1 MVAENQ
7 AGTGLSLLCQSNLR
21 RQQQQPVH
29 VLSTSPSNSVL
40 SIRQTLSLST
50 VHTKRQSMGTMSSVP
65 LLGVVLAAL
74 FLLLL
79 TPCPGLADS
88 PHSNH
93 QPQTHDRPP
102 PPLPHDHRAVSH
114 DRTSDHTLIDQQQ
127 QQHKNKQPPP
137 QTNHQQN
144 QQQQQ
149 EHTNPNT
156 ETAASRK
163 ATRQKENEE
172 FLQSQRHQLD
182 SFQQQVFEHSLSPFS
197 SLMQNLFSGF
207 PSGAFARPRVEYGK
221 TDDGKYLIA
230 KLSLPK
236 SDDESSRGAK
246 RNIAYALTSMQS
258 LQVRVETDTGGTRM
272 TSSEEFQLP
281 NPVAKEDMSV
291 ITAADGSIHV
301 KMRILSD
308 TEAEK
313 IERTEQAAEIN
324 GASQRQAQGDIDG
337 DDINPFGGSVR
348 MPDMDEI
355 LDSLLGGDN
364 SRSGSGIKMRA
375 VAPLIIRF
383 PSFGGNALSSGSSRR
398 QDDDSNDD
406 QARQYHQSP
415 MNALFEELPS
425 AAHSARCHREHADDR
440 VQLRKCLCDVT
451 PVKTRAVCYSKM
463 VARSINTARQ
473 MDGLSDFASKTRAAA
488 YDCVNGT
495 EDQTQCMERVASSV
509 VKFLS
514 PSGHSGGTGGEDVD
528 KVDNRLREQMR
539 QALETDDATASHF
552 ITASRG
558 LMVLEIVVCAVVLS
572 IAFWV
577 GMVYAMRRGYFGNR
591 SGGLLSHLSSVMTQ
605 RSVGV
610 YQKGGGGG
618 SSATVGST
626 GGLPMSG
633 NTLDAKQMGMN
644 GVGMTMGSRTK
655 SGDKVS

>member
-1 MVAENQ
+1 
-7 AGTGLSLLCQSNLR
+7 
-21 RQQQQPVH
+21 
-29 VLSTSPSNSVL
+29 
-40 SIRQTLSLST
+40 
-50 VHTKRQSMGTMSSVP
+50 
-65 LLGVVLAAL
+65 
-74 FLLLL
+74 
-79 TPCPGLADS
+79 
-88 PHSNH
+88 
-93 QPQTHDRPP
+93 
-102 PPLPHDHRAVSH
+102 
-114 DRTSDHTLIDQQQ
+114 
-127 QQHKNKQPPP
+127 
-137 QTNHQQN
+137 
-144 QQQQQ
+144 
-149 EHTNPNT
+149 
-156 ETAASRK
+156 
-163 ATRQKENEE
+163 
-172 FLQSQRHQLD
+172 
-182 SFQQQVFEHSLSPFS
+182 
-197 SLMQNLFSGF
+197 MQNLFSGF
-207 PSGAFARPRVEYGK
+207 PSGAFARPHVEYGK

-308 TEAEK
+308 AEAEK
-313 IERTEQAAEIN
+313 IEHAEHAAEIN
-324 GASQRQAQGDIDG
+324 SASQRQAQGDIEG
-337 DDINPFGGSVR
+337 DDTNPFGGSMR

-364 SRSGSGIKMRA
+364 SRSGSGINMRA

-383 PSFGGNALSSGSSRR
+383 PSFGGNAFSSGGR
-398 QDDDSNDD
+398 QDEDGIDD
-406 QARQYHQSP
+406 QARQHHQSP
-415 MNALFEELPS
+415 LNALFEELPS
-425 AAHSARCHREHADDR
+425 AAHSARCHREHTDDG

-473 MDGLSDFASKTRAAA
+473 MDGLSNFASKTRTAA

-514 PSGHSGGTGGEDVD
+514 PSRLGGGTGGEDVD

-558 LMVLEIVVCAVVLS
+558 FMALEIVVCAVVLS

-605 RSVGV
+605 RSVRVYKKGV
-610 YQKGGGGG
+610 GGG

-626 GGLPMSG
+626 GGPPLSG
-633 NTLDAKQMGMN
+633 NTLDVKQMGMN
-644 GVGMTMGSRTK
+644 GAGMTMASRSK

>member
-1 MVAENQ
+1 M
-7 AGTGLSLLCQSNLR
+7 
-21 RQQQQPVH
+21 
-29 VLSTSPSNSVL
+29 
-40 SIRQTLSLST
+40 
-50 VHTKRQSMGTMSSVP
+50 
-65 LLGVVLAAL
+65 
-74 FLLLL
+74 
-79 TPCPGLADS
+79 
-88 PHSNH
+88 
-93 QPQTHDRPP
+93 
-102 PPLPHDHRAVSH
+102 
-114 DRTSDHTLIDQQQ
+114 
-127 QQHKNKQPPP
+127 
-137 QTNHQQN
+137 
-144 QQQQQ
+144 
-149 EHTNPNT
+149 
-156 ETAASRK
+156 
-163 ATRQKENEE
+163 
-172 FLQSQRHQLD
+172 QSQRHQLD

-207 PSGAFARPRVEYGK
+207 PSGAFARPHVEYGK

-313 IERTEQAAEIN
+313 VERAEQAAEFN
-324 GASQRQAQGDIDG
+324 GASQRQAQGDIEG
-337 DDINPFGGSVR
+337 DNANPFGGSMR
-348 MPDMDEI
+348 MPDIDEI
-355 LDSLLGGDN
+355 LDSLLGSDN
-364 SRSGSGIKMRA
+364 SRSGNGIKTRA

-383 PSFGGNALSSGSSRR
+383 PSFGGNGLSSGVR
-398 QDDDSNDD
+398 QDDDGING
-406 QARQYHQSP
+406 QARQRHQSP
-415 MNALFEELPS
+415 LSALFEELPS
-425 AAHSARCHREHADDR
+425 AAHSERCHREHADDR

-473 MDGLSDFASKTRAAA
+473 MNELSDFASKTRAAA

-509 VKFLS
+509 VNFLS
-514 PSGHSGGTGGEDVD
+514 PSGHGGGTGGEDAD
-528 KVDNRLREQMR
+528 KVDDRLREQMR
-539 QALETDDATASHF
+539 EALETDDATASHF

-558 LMVLEIVVCAVVLS
+558 FMVLEIVVCAVILS

-610 YQKGGGGG
+610 YKKGGGGG

-633 NTLDAKQMGMN
+633 NTVDVKQMGMN
-644 GVGMTMGSRTK
+644 GVASRTK